1 MNLSFLSTFPT
12 LTGTGGVATA
22 IFEIFDLI
30 GDWIV
35 ETIPKFFVLFY
46 SAETGLTIVGVL
58 AVCSLGVGVV
68 FLLVG
73 FVQRFFHFRG

>member
-1 MNLSFLSTFPT
+1 MNLAMLSSIA
-12 LTGTGGVATA
+12 LLSGTGGVASA
-22 IFEIFDLI
+22 IFEIFALI

-46 SAETGLTIVGVL
+46 SPETGLTIVGVL